1 MKKMKAAGL
10 SLRKKM
16 VLIMIPVIIVC
27 NLITFL
33 IIVNMTGR
41 SMQKNAEVNMQEIS
55 DSVKYQISAELREV
69 LGIMKNVKVSVE
81 RSCEGTEQIQKYI
94 YSVADAYTDIIPA
107 GIYCGLVNGT
117 YIDKMWT
124 PDADWVMKERPW
136 YIEGLKSDDVTLGET
151 YMDANTGTY
160 IVSAFSNIKD
170 SSGEVLGVIC
180 ADVELNGINE
190 IITGKTIYQNGYVY
204 AVDKVTGMVFS
215 NKKAEKQNGEL
226 ISSLDDSVS
235 RKVSSMIS
243 GKEFEKVVSA
253 DGNYLLI
260 EEIPDSN
267 FIAVCVIPE
276 KDVQADARTI
286 QIAMAIASLIGC
298 AVICVV
304 IYFALVIFLRPIG
317 SIMNTMER
325 LHDMDLTERMNLS
338 SKDEFGMISEKLN
351 QFADQLQA
359 VIGNVKTV
367 VDSVDVKADSNAV
380 AAKSLSELAIDQ
392 DHSIKE
398 LQEAMEEMSVSMRSL
413 AKDAEILKNELKHA
427 KSSASDV
434 DECISETTVYVQ
446 DGYSNMTSMT
456 RNMNEISEYS
466 NNLKESVNNMVVGLE
481 GIKNMID
488 LINSVAEQTNLLS
501 LNASIEAARAG
512 EAGRGFAVVADEIR
526 KLAEQSTESANE
538 IVSVT
543 EEMDVLVRAVTMA
556 ADSSIEKIQIGN
568 QIVGQTN
575 ESFKKIHDSIEEI
588 HSSIDTVVASVTGV
602 EDIAGNMVVQTE
614 KNSENASGV
623 LEGCNQIMEIASRFN
638 EEGNDMAD
646 SGKELKDLSLD
657 LENMVE
663 KFTI

>member
-456 RNMNEISEYS
+456 KNMNEISEYS

-588 HSSIDTVVASVTGV
+588 HSSIDTVVASVTDV
-602 EDIAGNMVVQTE
+602 EDIVGNMVVQTE

>member
-446 DGYSNMTSMT
+446 DGYSNMTSMN

-588 HSSIDTVVASVTGV
+588 HSSIDTVVASVTDV
-602 EDIAGNMVVQTE
+602 EDIVGNMVVQTE

>member
-446 DGYSNMTSMT
+446 DGYSNMTSMN